1 MEDGI
6 DDHFSFTLHLIYS
19 LLCYLINSLYLH
31 FHLLLTSVLFILEI
45 VYDLE
50 HVFQL
55 FFDLIISSYI
65 AIIISQIYSGKLY
78 VDWLRGLVG
87 VGGRCRGRW
96 PLL

>member
-6 DDHFSFTLHLIYS
+6 DDRFSFTLHLIYS
-19 LLCYLINSLYLH
+19 LLSNLINSLYLH
-31 FHLLLTSVLFILEI
+31 FHLLLASVLFILEI

-87 VGGRCRGRW
+87 VHGH
-96 PLL
+96 